1 MDVFLFTKF
10 IDDNLIG
17 HLFITLTGVRIL
29 ASYESDEEQIEALK
43 RWWKENGGSL
53 LTGTVIVLVVL
64 FGSRQ
69 WQGAQLA
76 KAEEASDLYEN
87 LIPLVADFQTNGLDD
102 SGIATL
108 EVFYNQLRN
117 DHTDTIY
124 TRYGAMLMASVY
136 VAQEN
141 YDQASAELNWILD
154 NPELGFLQKAEEELF
169 LSARLRLA
177 RVMLAQGQ
185 AQQALDLIIAVE
197 PLELG
202 ASYAEV
208 QGDAYLQLGQIEQAR
223 SAYERA
229 IAAGQGNNNFIELK
243 LLGLEG

>member
-1 MDVFLFTKF
+1 M
-10 IDDNLIG
+10 
-17 HLFITLTGVRIL
+17 

>member
-1 MDVFLFTKF
+1 M
-10 IDDNLIG
+10 
-17 HLFITLTGVRIL
+17 

-87 LIPLVADFQTNGLDD
+87 FIPLVADFQTNGLDD
-102 SGIATL
+102 SGIASL

-154 NPELGFLQKAEEELF
+154 NPELGFMQKAEEELF

-197 PLELG
+197 PLELV

>member
-1 MDVFLFTKF
+1 M
-10 IDDNLIG
+10 
-17 HLFITLTGVRIL
+17 

-197 PLELG
+197 PLELV

>member
-1 MDVFLFTKF
+1 
-10 IDDNLIG
+10 
-17 HLFITLTGVRIL
+17 L

-87 LIPLVADFQTNGLDD
+87 FIPLVADFQTNGLDD
-102 SGIATL
+102 SGIASL

-154 NPELGFLQKAEEELF
+154 NPELGFMQKAEEELF

-197 PLELG
+197 PLELV

>member
-1 MDVFLFTKF
+1 M
-10 IDDNLIG
+10 
-17 HLFITLTGVRIL
+17 

-87 LIPLVADFQTNGLDD
+87 FIPLVADFQTNGLDD

-154 NPELGFLQKAEEELF
+154 NPELGFMQKAEEELF

-197 PLELG
+197 PLELV

>member
-1 MDVFLFTKF
+1 M
-10 IDDNLIG
+10 
-17 HLFITLTGVRIL
+17 

-69 WQGAQLA
+69 WEGAQLA

>member
-1 MDVFLFTKF
+1 M
-10 IDDNLIG
+10 
-17 HLFITLTGVRIL
+17 

-69 WQGAQLA
+69 WEGAQLA

-87 LIPLVADFQTNGLDD
+87 FIPLIADFQTNGLDD

-154 NPELGFLQKAEEELF
+154 NPELGFMQKAEEELF

-197 PLELG
+197 PLELV

>member
-1 MDVFLFTKF
+1 
-10 IDDNLIG
+10 
-17 HLFITLTGVRIL
+17 L

-154 NPELGFLQKAEEELF
+154 NPELGFMQKAEEELF

>member
-1 MDVFLFTKF
+1 
-10 IDDNLIG
+10 
-17 HLFITLTGVRIL
+17 L
-29 ASYESDEEQIEALK
+29 ASYESDEEQLEALK
-43 RWWKENGGSL
+43 GWWKENGSSL
-53 LTGTVIVLVVL
+53 LTGIVIVLVVL

-76 KAEEASDLYEN
+76 RAEAASDLYEN
-87 LIPLVADFQTNGLDD
+87 MMPLVADFQTNGLNDA
-102 SGIATL
+102 SLAIL
-108 EVFYNQLRN
+108 EESYNQLRN

-124 TRYGAMLMASVY
+124 TRYAAMMMASVY
-136 VAQEN
+136 VAQED
-141 YDQASAELNWILD
+141 YDQAAAELNWILE
-154 NPELGFLQKAEEELF
+154 NPALGFMKQAEEELF
-169 LSARLRLA
+169 LGARLRLA

-185 AQQALDLIIAVE
+185 AQQALDLIAAVE

-202 ASYAEV
+202 AGYAEI

-229 IAAGQGNNNFIELK
+229 ISMGPGNSSFIELK

>member
-1 MDVFLFTKF
+1 
-10 IDDNLIG
+10 
-17 HLFITLTGVRIL
+17 L

>member
-1 MDVFLFTKF
+1 M
-10 IDDNLIG
+10 
-17 HLFITLTGVRIL
+17 

-87 LIPLVADFQTNGLDD
+87 FIPLIADFQTNGLDD

-154 NPELGFLQKAEEELF
+154 NPELGFMQKAEEELF

-197 PLELG
+197 PLELV

>member
-1 MDVFLFTKF
+1 
-10 IDDNLIG
+10 
-17 HLFITLTGVRIL
+17 L

-87 LIPLVADFQTNGLDD
+87 FIPLVADFQTNGLDD

-154 NPELGFLQKAEEELF
+154 NPELGFMQKAEEELF

-197 PLELG
+197 PLELV

>member
-1 MDVFLFTKF
+1 M
-10 IDDNLIG
+10 I
-17 HLFITLTGVRIL
+17 
-29 ASYESDEEQIEALK
+29 Y
-43 RWWKENGGSL
+43 
-53 LTGTVIVLVVL
+53 
-64 FGSRQ
+64 
-69 WQGAQLA
+69 
-76 KAEEASDLYEN
+76 
-87 LIPLVADFQTNGLDD
+87 
-102 SGIATL
+102 
-108 EVFYNQLRN
+108 QLRN